1 MKNTSSALE
10 LWIVMKNTSSVL
22 ELWIVMKNTS
32 SVLELWIVMKNTL
45 TVKLTIHGK
54 NTLNIYRTNTSTIHR
69 L

>member
-1 MKNTSSALE
+1 
-10 LWIVMKNTSSVL
+10 MKNTSSVL

-54 NTLNIYRTNTSTIHR
+54 KHFEYS
-69 L
+69 